1 MSSNTRNNTST
12 CSRTTRLMTRQQ
24 AESEAQ
30 EARLS
35 RSQNRLPLASLSLN
49 IRARFAGPNH
59 QENVSRIRIRV
70 PDSLS
75 PEPEP
80 HTHASNT
87 SSGESVRRGSAR
99 ESHQTNAA
107 GSSRGVY
114 KGKRSREDYSG
125 SVESSSSSPFNKKSR
140 LLKGQDCKCANEFKL
155 VLHYLRGAYSR
166 IDSLDEVIFEQGKT
180 INVLSMRLQELE
192 AKHASGSSPL
202 TKNKGKAKSRE

>member
-1 MSSNTRNNTST
+1 
-12 CSRTTRLMTRQQ
+12 MTRQQ

-155 VLHYLRGAYSR
+155 VLHYLR
-166 IDSLDEVIFEQGKT
+166 DEVIFEQGKT

>member
-1 MSSNTRNNTST
+1 
-12 CSRTTRLMTRQQ
+12 MTRQQ

-107 GSSRGVY
+107 GSSRG
-114 KGKRSREDYSG
+114 DYSG